1 MLMDNNGPTAA
12 EPAGSPPPVAAGGS
26 PTAAVDLAHLE
37 QLGSVHAE
45 LTRLEELLCGGH
57 HPVTGAAHSLSHG
70 AKQVHVP
77 AWLRVTRGESRWP
90 VAGMVVV
97 AIALQ
102 LALPDRL
109 TLVSKWMLPALEAA
123 LLLVLIAVNPTR
135 LNRES
140 AVMRGGSLTL
150 TALVS
155 VANGWSAALL
165 AIELVSGRAG
175 EDAGPLLSTGAAI
188 WLTNIIAFALW
199 YWQFDR
205 GGPAARAQ
213 ARRRIPD
220 FLFVQMQS
228 PEVAHPDW
236 EPAFVDYLYLSFTN
250 ATAFS
255 PTDVMPLSRWAKL
268 TMLVQSLVSLVTVA
282 LVIARAVNI
291 LK

>member
-1 MLMDNNGPTAA
+1 MI
-12 EPAGSPPPVAAGGS
+12 
-26 PTAAVDLAHLE
+26 
-37 QLGSVHAE
+37 
-45 LTRLEELLCGGH
+45 
-57 HPVTGAAHSLSHG
+57 
-70 AKQVHVP
+70 
-77 AWLRVTRGESRWP
+77 
-90 VAGMVVV
+90 VV

-109 TLVSKWMLPALEAA
+109 TLVSKWLLPGLEAA
-123 LLLVLIAVNPTR
+123 LLLALIAVNPTR

-165 AIELVSGRAG
+165 SIELVGGRAG
-175 EDAGPLLSTGAAI
+175 ENAGPLLSTGAAI
-188 WLTNIIAFALW
+188 WLTNIIAFGLW

-205 GGPAARAQ
+205 GGPAARAH

-228 PEVAHPDW
+228 PEVTHPDW
-236 EPAFVDYLYLSFTN
+236 EPAFLDYLYLSFTN